1 MTTPVMPDLR
11 QLRYFVAVAEEKHFG
26 RAAAR
31 LSMTQPPLSQAI
43 RALEET
49 LGVELFARTKRSV
62 ELTPVGVDLLP
73 EVRRLLASAEALRPL
88 AQSLARGESGG
99 LSLSFVSTADYGL
112 LPPLLRD
119 FGVRHPR
126 VRLQLAE
133 ATSDVQF
140 EELVAGHIDAGL
152 VIGPLPPRYAAQ
164 LSWLPIAREPL
175 VIAMSAQMAAQIE
188 AQIDAVKERNAKQT
202 EDRSAHVA
210 DERNAKSTKD
220 RSARTTGRLDA
231 KATQKTIQKATQQAR
246 VQAARRAPEENGG
259 EHPLPVPAEWRDT
272 PISLRDAADAPLV
285 IFPRRLAPGFYD
297 IIMDCYGVAGV
308 TPRIG
313 QEAIQ
318 MQTIVS
324 LVSAGMGVALVP
336 QSLRN
341 LRRTG
346 VVYRPLTE
354 AVPAIE
360 TGLVW
365 RTQAVSPVLAGFIEI
380 ARAHAAGSGRD

>member
-1 MTTPVMPDLR
+1 MLPTIPDLR
-11 QLRYFVAVAEEKHFG
+11 QLRYFVTVAEEKHFG

-62 ELTPVGVDLLP
+62 ELTAVGADLLP
-73 EVRRLLASAEALRPL
+73 EVQRLLAAAEGLRPL
-88 AQSLARGESGG
+88 AQSLARGEAGV
-99 LSLSFVSTADYGL
+99 LSLAFVSTADYGL
-112 LPPLLRD
+112 LPLLLRD
-119 FGVRHPR
+119 FGARHPR
-126 VRLQLAE
+126 VRLELTE
-133 ATSDVQF
+133 ATSDVQV
-140 EELVAGHIDAGL
+140 EELVAGRIDAGL
-152 VIGPLPPRYAAQ
+152 VIAPLPSRHAAQ

-175 VIAMSAQMAAQIE
+175 VIALSTEMAQRLEGSVNTNGKGSAAEDSAAE
-188 AQIDAVKERNAKQT
+188 W
-202 EDRSAHVA
+202 
-210 DERNAKSTKD
+210 
-220 RSARTTGRLDA
+220 LDA
-231 KATQKTIQKATQQAR
+231 
-246 VQAARRAPEENGG
+246 
-259 EHPLPVPAEWRDT
+259 PV
-272 PISLRDAADAPLV
+272 SLRDVADAPLV

-297 IIMDCYGVAGV
+297 IIMDCYGVAGLA
-308 TPRIG
+308 PRIG

-346 VVYRPLTE
+346 VVYRPLSE
-354 AVPAIE
+354 SVPAIE

-365 RTQAVSPVLAGFIEI
+365 RTDEVSPVLAGFIDI
-380 ARAHAAGSGRD
+380 VRAHAASVASRV

>member
-1 MTTPVMPDLR
+1 MMLPVTPDLR
-11 QLRYFVAVAEEKHFG
+11 QLRYFIAVAEEKHFG

-62 ELTPVGVDLLP
+62 ELTLVGADLLP

-88 AQSLARGESGG
+88 AQSLARGEAGV
-99 LSLSFVSTADYGL
+99 LSLAFVSTADYGL
-112 LPPLLRD
+112 LPLLLRD
-119 FGVRHPR
+119 FGARHPR
-126 VRLQLAE
+126 VRLQLTE
-133 ATSDVQF
+133 ATSDVQID
-140 EELVAGHIDAGL
+140 ELVAGRIDAGL
-152 VIGPLPPRYAAQ
+152 VIAPLPPRHAAQ

-175 VIAMSAQMAAQIE
+175 VIAMSSEMAARVE
-188 AQIDAVKERNAKQT
+188 
-202 EDRSAHVA
+202 
-210 DERNAKSTKD
+210 
-220 RSARTTGRLDA
+220 GRRGDD
-231 KATQKTIQKATQQAR
+231 
-246 VQAARRAPEENGG
+246 GG
-259 EHPLPVPAEWRDT
+259 DGASVRAEWLDV
-272 PISLRDAADAPLV
+272 PISLRDVADAPLV

-297 IIMDCYGVAGV
+297 IIMDCYGVAGL

-346 VVYRPLTE
+346 VVYRPLRE
-354 AVPAIE
+354 SVPAIE

-365 RTQAVSPVLAGFIEI
+365 RTAQVSPVLAGFIGI
-380 ARAHAAGSGRD
+380 VRAHAATVDAQPDLHG

>member
-1 MTTPVMPDLR
+1 MIPLTPDLR
-11 QLRYFVAVAEEKHFG
+11 SLRYFVAVAEERHFG

-31 LSMTQPPLSQAI
+31 LAMTQPPLSQAI

-62 ELTPVGVDLLP
+62 ELTPVAFDLLP

-88 AQSLARGESGG
+88 AQSLARGEAGG

-119 FGVRHPR
+119 FGVRHPH

-133 ATSDVQF
+133 ATSDVQL
-140 EELVAGHIDAGL
+140 EELVAGRIDAGL
-152 VIGPLPPRYAAQ
+152 VIGPLPSRYAAQ
-164 LSWLPIAREPL
+164 LSWLPIVREPL
-175 VIAMSAQMAAQIE
+175 VIAMSAQMAALLE
-188 AQIDAVKERNAKQT
+188 ARDGGRDGHSAVPGQQRKAGRQPHA
-202 EDRSAHVA
+202 RSAAQA
-210 DERNAKSTKD
+210 DSIAESREGD
-220 RSARTTGRLDA
+220 EGRDA
-231 KATQKTIQKATQQAR
+231 
-246 VQAARRAPEENGG
+246 
-259 EHPLPVPAEWRDT
+259 

-297 IIMDCYGVAGV
+297 IIMDCYGAAGL

-313 QEAIQ
+313 QQAIQ

-324 LVSAGMGVALVP
+324 LVSAGIGVALVP

-346 VVYRPLTE
+346 VVYRPLRDAMP
-354 AVPAIE
+354 AVE

-365 RTQAVSPVLAGFIEI
+365 RTRAVSPVLAGFIEI
-380 ARAHAAGSGRD
+380 AREQAARVAADSAADAATSAAAHADDAVT

>member
-1 MTTPVMPDLR
+1 MPTLTTTPDLR

-49 LGVELFARTKRSV
+49 LGVTLFARTKRSV
-62 ELTPVGVDLLP
+62 ELTAVGADLLP
-73 EVRRLLASAEALRPL
+73 EVQRLLASAEALRPL
-88 AQSLARGESGG
+88 AQSLAHGEAGR
-99 LSLSFVSTADYGL
+99 LSLAFVSTADYGL
-112 LPPLLRD
+112 LPLLLSD
-119 FGVRHPR
+119 FGARYPG

-133 ATSDVQF
+133 ATSDVQID
-140 EELVAGHIDAGL
+140 ELIAGRIDAGL
-152 VIGPLPPRYAAQ
+152 VIAPLPPRHAAQ
-164 LSWLPIAREPL
+164 LSWLALAREPL
-175 VIAMSAQMAAQIE
+175 VIALSLEHA
-188 AQIDAVKERNAKQT
+188 T
-202 EDRSAHVA
+202 
-210 DERNAKSTKD
+210 
-220 RSARTTGRLDA
+220 RLGLA
-231 KATQKTIQKATQQAR
+231 GPA
-246 VQAARRAPEENGG
+246 G
-259 EHPLPVPAEWRDT
+259 AEWHET
-272 PISLRDAADAPLV
+272 PVSLRDVADMPLV

-297 IIMDCYGVAGV
+297 IIMDCYGVAGL

-346 VVYRPLTE
+346 VVYRPLSE
-354 AVPAIE
+354 SVPAIE

-365 RTQAVSPVLAGFIEI
+365 RTAHVSPVLAGFIKI
-380 ARAHAAGSGRD
+380 VQAHAGRMA